1 MQGKFGEFIAQS
13 NLSRS
18 LTLYYGGWEHCQPS
32 HAFGPAIR
40 QHYLLHYIV
49 SGKGSYYVHDKCYQ
63 LKQNEAFL
71 ICPGESTFYKADED
85 DPWEYCWI
93 SFDGYE
99 AADILKR
106 CGLSKST
113 LTFHDKSN
121 GKLQDILLDLIYR
134 YENFSKNEYSTLSQ
148 LYQCF
153 SYMLEQVSYIHKKSA
168 YVETAIDYIY
178 HNYSYNIKITDIAKH
193 VNLDRTYLYRL
204 FKESCNVSP
213 QQYLLQFRLQVAVN
227 MLETTNINITEISYS
242 CGFKDTPTFCK
253 HFKKFYCDTPFRYRK
268 KKHTAL
274 EMSKKA

>member
-1 MQGKFGEFIAQS
+1 
-13 NLSRS
+13 
-18 LTLYYGGWEHCQPS
+18 
-32 HAFGPAIR
+32 
-40 QHYLLHYIV
+40 
-49 SGKGSYYVHDKCYQ
+49 VHNKCYQ
-63 LKQNEAFL
+63 LKQNDAFL
-71 ICPGESTFYKADED
+71 ICPGESTFYKADES

-106 CGLSKST
+106 CGLSKSA

-121 GKLQDILLDLIYR
+121 GKLQNILLDLIYH
-134 YENFSKNEYSTLSQ
+134 YENFTKNEYSTLSQ

-153 SYMLEQVSYIHKKSA
+153 SYMLEQVSYINKKSA

-204 FKESCNVSP
+204 FKESCNISP

-227 MLETTNINITEISYS
+227 MLETTNVNITEISYS

-268 KKHTAL
+268 EKHIAL
-274 EMSKKA
+274 EIEKKA